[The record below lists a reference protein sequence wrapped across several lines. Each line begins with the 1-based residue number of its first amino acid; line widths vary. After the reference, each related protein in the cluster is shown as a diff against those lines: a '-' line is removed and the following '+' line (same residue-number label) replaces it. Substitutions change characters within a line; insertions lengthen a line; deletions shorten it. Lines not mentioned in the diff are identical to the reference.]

1 MPKGEHNN
9 HDLTG
14 LEADRQERIEDKRI
28 LQKQFVDDLI
38 QQWKDTT
45 PANPTAWLGVMG
57 TLDKYHIPIG
67 TLSNWYNDNDFTQLW
82 SEYKEVRATVLKDKL
97 FNGMLSGV
105 GANVSAFIM
114 GILNKLDNEFKSSDN
129 MAVNIQFTGGIRSA
143 NYHNGI
149 GTAQHNIDT
158 HTN

>member
-1 MPKGEHNN
+1 
-9 HDLTG
+9 
-14 LEADRQERIEDKRI
+14 
-28 LQKQFVDDLI
+28 
-38 QQWKDTT
+38 
-45 PANPTAWLGVMG
+45 
-57 TLDKYHIPIG
+57 
-67 TLSNWYNDNDFTQLW
+67 
-82 SEYKEVRATVLKDKL
+82 
-97 FNGMLSGV
+97 
-105 GANVSAFIM
+105 M